1 MSHHPHAKRACALLL
16 FLVTPP
22 PVSKAHV
29 SVPGTDHLLAHC
41 HTITPTQP
49 LAPSPPSQ
57 DAEAQWGF
65 KVKGLE
71 VELSSALA
79 QVSESSEGQVE
90 LQGKLADANAAR
102 KEADTA
108 SGKAAAEKLKS
119 FEVGSQGRM

>member
-1 MSHHPHAKRACALLL
+1 M
-16 FLVTPP
+16 
-22 PVSKAHV
+22 
-29 SVPGTDHLLAHC
+29 
-41 HTITPTQP
+41 
-49 LAPSPPSQ
+49 
-57 DAEAQWGF
+57 
-65 KVKGLE
+65 KGLE